1 MLLTKPNIKTE
12 YTQRLTAHGETPPEK
27 PKDLRESFFT
37 KRKKDVIEFDFGD
50 SGKTA
55 YFAVQI
61 ENDGKKGPWG
71 PLVSALI
78 P

>member
-1 MLLTKPNIKTE
+1 VIAP
-12 YTQRLTAHGETPPEK
+12 GETPPADPDE
-27 PKDLRESFFT
+27 LRKSFFT
-37 KRKKDVIEFDFGD
+37 KRKKDVTGFEYGD

-61 ENDGKKGPWG
+61 ENDRKKGQWG
-71 PLVSALI
+71 PMVSALI

>member
-1 MLLTKPNIKTE
+1 
-12 YTQRLTAHGETPPEK
+12 
-27 PKDLRESFFT
+27 
-37 KRKKDVIEFDFGD
+37 VIEFGFGD

-61 ENDGKKGPWG
+61 ENEEKKGPWG

>member
-1 MLLTKPNIKTE
+1 M
-12 YTQRLTAHGETPPEK
+12 
-27 PKDLRESFFT
+27 
-37 KRKKDVIEFDFGD
+37 RKKDLIEFEFGD

-61 ENDGKKGPWG
+61 ENGGKQGNWG
-71 PLVSALI
+71 SLVSALI